1 MNTPQAL
8 ARSAWRDWVREDAPV
23 LTHVARVLIAGVLA
37 LWVSLL
43 FDLEQPR
50 TALITVTIV
59 MQAHS
64 GMVLTK
70 SYYRLLGTVAGIL
83 VSLVLVALF
92 AQDRIP
98 FLISM
103 ALWIGL
109 CTAGSVIL
117 RDHQS
122 YAFVLAGY
130 TLCLVGLPATA
141 HPERAFDIAMSRVS
155 EIVIGLACATVV
167 SDLVLPRRMGS
178 VMRAAV
184 RHRFRDFS
192 ALLASTVTG
201 SGSYKQ
207 ALAHLMSDIFRLES
221 FRASSVLESDESR
234 SLRMRFGQLNM
245 AFMEVSTTFHAVEEL
260 FRRLRENGRQATVDA
275 LRNIYRQ
282 LWESLLVEGRAART
296 EQEAATVA
304 GQVAAFQGTLEMAM
318 ASERHR
324 TDLDASDFDAGAE
337 LLRRLAGEL
346 RFYADSYAALSRA
359 GAGAESPAL
368 GLHFDPVTAAL
379 AGVRGALML
388 AIMSSLWILTA
399 WNSGIEAITLAV
411 VSSTLFAT
419 SPSPSRTIRQFLAG
433 AVIGTVLSY
442 WTSFHLLTQAQGFL
456 MLVLAIAPGMA
467 IAASLTAHPERAV
480 MGAGAFILFLT
491 HLGFGGAYDQNPLS
505 FMNDVLADFLGL
517 LCAALLYELIDLEGS
532 HWSRRRT
539 ISSLRKLVSEACRA
553 PMPLRREK
561 MEIGARD
568 LVYRSGSLRRVSSAA
583 DQPVI
588 DWLLTSLEVG
598 HTVIALREEL
608 SINRDEDIRRL
619 LLETTETV
627 ARLFDEPG
635 PERRDRAIR
644 AMASMES
651 HLALNTPEL
660 HQKVKLHLHLLKNAL
675 LDGQSVLVT
684 AGEE

>member
-1 MNTPQAL
+1 MSTLQAL
-8 ARSAWRDWVREDAPV
+8 ARSAWRDWAREDAPV
-23 LTHVARVLIAGVLA
+23 LTHVARVLIAGMLA

-70 SYYRLLGTVAGIL
+70 SYYRLVGTVAGIL

-130 TLCLVGLPATA
+130 TLCLVGLPATV
-141 HPERAFDIAMSRVS
+141 HPEHAFDIAMNRVS

-184 RHRFRDFS
+184 RNRFMDFS
-192 ALLASTVTG
+192 ALLASTVSG
-201 SGSYKQ
+201 NGSYKQ
-207 ALAHLMSDIFRLES
+207 ALARLMSDIFRLES
-221 FRASSVLESDESR
+221 LRASAVLESDESR

-260 FRRLRENGRQATVDA
+260 FRRLQENGRQDTVDA
-275 LRNIYRQ
+275 LRNIYRK
-282 LWESLLVEGRAART
+282 LWQSLLVEGRVART

-304 GQVAAFQGTLEMAM
+304 AQVATLLDTLEVAV
-318 ASERHR
+318 AAERR
-324 TDLDASDFDAGAE
+324 RALPDATDFDAGAE

-346 RFYADSYAALSRA
+346 RFYADSYAALSRTGSA
-359 GAGAESPAL
+359 AESPAL

-388 AIMSSLWILTA
+388 AIMSSLWIVTA

-419 SPSPSRTIRQFLAG
+419 SPSPSRTIRQFLVG
-433 AVIGTVLSY
+433 AVIGTILSY

-456 MLVLAIAPGMA
+456 MLALAIAPGMA
-467 IAASLTAHPERAV
+467 LAASLTSHPERAV

-491 HLGFGGAYDQNPLS
+491 HLGFGTAYEQNPLA

-539 ISSLRKLVSEACRA
+539 IASLRRLVSEACRA
-553 PMPLRREK
+553 PMSLRREK
-561 MEIGARD
+561 LEIGARD
-568 LVYRSGSLRRVSSAA
+568 LVYRSGSLRRVSSTA

-608 SINRDEDIRRL
+608 SGNRDQDIRQL
-619 LLETTETV
+619 LLETAESV
-627 ARLFDEPG
+627 ARLFDAPG
-635 PERRDRAIR
+635 RQQRDRAIQ
-644 AMASMES
+644 SIDSLES
-651 HLALNTPEL
+651 HLALNAPEL
-660 HQKVKLHLHLLKNAL
+660 HQKVKVHLHLLKNAL
-675 LDGQSVLVT
+675 LDGQSVLIT
-684 AGEE
+684 AGDQ